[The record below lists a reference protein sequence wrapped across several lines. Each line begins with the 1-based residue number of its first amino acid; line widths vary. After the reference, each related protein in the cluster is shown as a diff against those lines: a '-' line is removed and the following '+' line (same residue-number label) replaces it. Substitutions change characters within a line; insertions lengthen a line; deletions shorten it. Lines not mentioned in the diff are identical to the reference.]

1 MAQTNIFSAG
11 YAKRVLDVITN
22 NGTLTSPTALY
33 LALLTT
39 VPTRDDGNVGVA
51 GEFVEFTSYE
61 NLNNSDGL
69 GPGSYRPKIAFPA
82 VSITA
87 GTGAQTFQSTKN
99 SAAVSYTIS
108 PGVTTTV
115 INGIAVVTANSKST
129 TLTFGSGGNVVWFG
143 DVNSP
148 APSVIAGNTLTFAID
163 QIEIKLF

>member
-22 NGTLTSPTALY
+22 NGTLTSTSALY

-39 VPTRDDGNVGVA
+39 VPTQDDGA
-51 GEFVEFTSYE
+51 GCIEFTSYE

>member
-1 MAQTNIFSAG
+1 MAQTNIFSAA

-22 NGTLTSPTALY
+22 NGTLTSPSALY

-39 VPTRDDGNVGVA
+39 VPTQDDGTS
-51 GEFVEFTSYE
+51 FVEFTSYD
-61 NLNNSDGL
+61 NLNNG
-69 GPGSYRPKIAFPA
+69 GGSGANRPKITFPA
-82 VSITA
+82 VSIT
-87 GTGAQTFQSTKN
+87 GSQTFQSIKN

-108 PGVTTTV
+108 TGVTTTT
-115 INGIAVVTANSKST
+115 INGIAVVTAEAKST